1 MKNFSAEVKIVPIL
15 SYASGTADR
24 TSSVI
29 DMLGF
34 DSVCI
39 AIHTAAVAAGAVVDY
54 RLQEAN
60 AASANGTL
68 TSGADLLGSSQT
80 VADDSDNTVK
90 FIDIVKPLKRFLQL
104 VVNNDAANA
113 TAQSAIAY
121 LYNSHSTVPVTHG
134 TGTATVSGGSAAAVG
149 EMHVSPLA
157 GTA

>member
-1 MKNFSAEVKIVPIL
+1 MRNFSAEVKVVPIL

-24 TSSVI
+24 SSSVI

-34 DSVCI
+34 DSVFI

-60 AASANGTL
+60 AASNSTTL
-68 TSGADLLGSSQT
+68 TSGADLLGSAQT

-90 FIDIVKPLKRFLQL
+90 YIDIVKPLKRFLQL

-113 TAQSAIAY
+113 SAQSAIAY
-121 LYNSHSTVPVTHG
+121 LYNSHGQVPVTHAIG
-134 TGTATVSGGSAAAVG
+134 TGTSGGSAAAVG